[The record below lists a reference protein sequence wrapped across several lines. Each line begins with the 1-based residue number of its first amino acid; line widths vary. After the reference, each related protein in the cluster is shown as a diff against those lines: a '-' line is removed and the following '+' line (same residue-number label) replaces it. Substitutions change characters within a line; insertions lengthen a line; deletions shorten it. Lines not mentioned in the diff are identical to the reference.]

1 MSTSSPHTVELLARD
16 DVERADRILKGAF
29 RGFSAL
35 KRNGKRPA
43 CFSDEGL
50 DSIGDM
56 VTPLGKGVKRIQ
68 LRHLNKSFSPTP
80 ETREKIEK
88 IKKSLDSQAYADQA
102 TLEGTVEATD
112 IHRTPHFRIYD
123 VATEHPV
130 KCGFGRE
137 LFEQVRAAL
146 DRRALVTGIARYNNN
161 HKIMS
166 FRATDIEVID
176 DDNLPQFRAGE
187 EVDITGGEDPVD
199 YVRRF
204 RDAF

>member
-1 MSTSSPHTVELLARD
+1 
-16 DVERADRILKGAF
+16 
-29 RGFSAL
+29 
-35 KRNGKRPA
+35 
-43 CFSDEGL
+43 
-50 DSIGDM
+50 
-56 VTPLGKGVKRIQ
+56 
-68 LRHLNKSFSPTP
+68 
-80 ETREKIEK
+80 
-88 IKKSLDSQAYADQA
+88 
-102 TLEGTVEATD
+102 
-112 IHRTPHFRIYD
+112 